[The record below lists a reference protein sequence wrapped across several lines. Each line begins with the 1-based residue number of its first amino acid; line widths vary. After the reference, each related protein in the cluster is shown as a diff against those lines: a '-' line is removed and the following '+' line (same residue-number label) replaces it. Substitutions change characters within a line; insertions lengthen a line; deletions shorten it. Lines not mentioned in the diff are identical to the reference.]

1 MLLLPISTESEI
13 GTIKTNKQSFHT
25 LSLIVLILLHL
36 LLSHFWPWVLD
47 GWLADIV
54 RHRKWNRWPPGA
66 AAALY
71 VGRSVSV
78 HKRCNENLLLF
89 YMRSVVNEFPSLPSS
104 SRRPMAT
111 IIIIHYNKQYNRTLS
126 FCIRG
131 RGVDSLCWVPVQV
144 SALLGY
150 DTPTQGLMML
160 MMMPM
165 LIISGTLISATRCSW
180 RVELNQMEM
189 EADTKHIWCHSSFM
203 MAENYPGECPKYA
216 FHGLPLKTFLWIKMA
231 HDLTFCC
238 CSSVNKD
245 NFIVGHSRY
254 WLLIPIYTSLG
265 QLMIFRSTCPVLSR
279 FVRKCWPRENWK
291 THSGGGMEA
300 AEVNQFTNGLLRHSL
315 WIMFDGKWQKI
326 AKMID
331 CNRGATRGTLLWQ

>member
-1 MLLLPISTESEI
+1 MLLSPISTGSEI

-131 RGVDSLCWVPVQV
+131 RGLTVCAEFLYKFRLCWVM
-144 SALLGY
+144 
-150 DTPTQGLMML
+150 TP
-160 MMMPM
+160 PPKD
-165 LIISGTLISATRCSW
+165 W
-180 RVELNQMEM
+180 
-189 EADTKHIWCHSSFM
+189 WCWWW
-203 MAENYPGECPKYA
+203 C
-216 FHGLPLKTFLWIKMA
+216 
-231 HDLTFCC
+231 
-238 CSSVNKD
+238 
-245 NFIVGHSRY
+245 
-254 WLLIPIYTSLG
+254 
-265 QLMIFRSTCPVLSR
+265 Q
-279 FVRKCWPRENWK
+279 CW
-291 THSGGGMEA
+291 
-300 AEVNQFTNGLLRHSL
+300 
-315 WIMFDGKWQKI
+315 
-326 AKMID
+326 
-331 CNRGATRGTLLWQ
+331 